1 MNLEIVL
8 RSLLTL
14 GLLVVGAWF
23 TYGGVQLA
31 SLGGSLYYL
40 GSGVL
45 MLACAGLVWRKSAS
59 GIVVYAALSALT
71 LIWALYEVGFA
82 FWLLLPRL
90 AMPFGILLLMVIWAR
105 TSRELID
112 AQFEQSG
119 RRLQSSA
126 WGTLGLGG
134 LALIYAFSID
144 GHFSLN
150 GSIDEANPSMWS
162 TDANPASVESDPS
175 QWPHYGN
182 TQAGTRFVGADQIN
196 VLNVKDLEVAW
207 TYQTGVTPEA
217 YPGGTTAFAFQATP
231 IKVGDTLYVCAGN
244 NSVHAL
250 DPETGEPKWVYDPK
264 IDTTGVFMFAC
275 RGVSYHEDAVSSVSE
290 SVSLAGADAGLAKA
304 EASASDFDA
313 GAGFAAE
320 AFGSTI
326 GSAIDADSDSAEACS
341 SRIIT
346 ATLDARLIALDAKT
360 GEPCEGFGQGGQVSL
375 LEGMGEAKPGYYLV
389 SSPPAIV
396 GDVAVVG
403 GFVLDN
409 MSVDEP
415 PGVVRGYSV
424 KTGEQLW
431 AWDSGRPLDA
441 GRWQPGEA
449 YTRGS
454 PNAWSLFSADEN
466 LGMVYVPTG
475 NTTPDYYG
483 AHRTE
488 AQDKHS
494 TSVVALNAA
503 NGDVVWSFQTVHH
516 DLWDYD
522 VPSQPTLLD
531 IPVAGE
537 LIPALIQP
545 TKQGELFMLN
555 RLTGEPIAE
564 VQEKSVPKGDIPGER
579 YSPTQPVSVG
589 IPSLNPPE
597 MTEADMWGA
606 TALDQLWCRI
616 EFKKLRCEGRFTPP
630 GLDASL
636 QWPGNMGVMNWGSIT
651 VDPERGLLATNS
663 SNAPL
668 VVQLVPREEM
678 PEGEQIFFDENYVPL
693 SPQIGTPYGV
703 RTERPMLSPL
713 GIPCNAPPWGKM
725 SVINLKTRELVWQRP
740 LGTTKDNAP
749 FGIAMSGAFTQGGS
763 ILTKGGLIFVGAT
776 QDSYLRAFDV
786 ATGEELW
793 KGRLPAGGQA
803 TPMSFV
809 SEDDGKQYVVIAA
822 GGHQYM
828 QTQIGDYLV
837 AYSLP
842 N

>member
-1 MNLEIVL
+1 MNSEFVL
-8 RSLLTL
+8 RGLLTL
-14 GLLVVGAWF
+14 CLLIVGASF
-23 TYGGVQLA
+23 TYGGWRLVALD
-31 SLGGSLYYL
+31 GSLYYL
-40 GSGVL
+40 GAGVL
-45 MLACAGLVWRKSAS
+45 MLASALLVWRKSAL
-59 GIVVYAALSALT
+59 GILVYATLSALT

-90 AMPFGILLLMVIWAR
+90 GLPFGILLLMVIWAR
-105 TSRELID
+105 LSFLDTVNAGSKTSCRLY
-112 AQFEQSG
+112 QSG
-119 RRLQSSA
+119 A
-126 WGTLGLGG
+126 LGS
-134 LALIYAFSID
+134 LALGALVLMYAFSID
-144 GHFSLN
+144 GRFSLN
-150 GSIDEANPSMWS
+150 GSIGDVDPSMWS
-162 TDANPASVESDPS
+162 TDAVQPSVESDPS

-182 TQAGTRFVGADQIN
+182 TQAGTRFVSSDQIN
-196 VLNVKDLEVAW
+196 TSNVQDLEVAW
-207 TYQTGVTPEA
+207 TYRTGVTPEA

-231 IKVGDTLYVCAGN
+231 IKVGDTLYVCSGN
-244 NSVHAL
+244 NAVHAL
-250 DPETGEPKWVYDPK
+250 DPETGEPNWVYDPK
-264 IDTTGVFMFAC
+264 IDTTGIFMFAC
-275 RGVSYHEDAVSSVSE
+275 RGVSYHEDAEPSHPKLVSSAGSD
-290 SVSLAGADAGLAKA
+290 SLNDLDIA
-304 EASASDFDA
+304 EAPAAASGLESHA
-313 GAGFAAE
+313 GSETTKDCRA
-320 AFGSTI
+320 
-326 GSAIDADSDSAEACS
+326 
-341 SRIIT
+341 RIIT

-360 GEPCEGFGQGGQVSL
+360 GELCEGFGQGGQVSL
-375 LEGMGEAKPGYYLV
+375 LAGMGEAKPGYYLV

-396 GDVAVVG
+396 GDLAVVG

-409 MSVDEP
+409 MSIDEP
-415 PGVVRGYSV
+415 SGVVRGYSV
-424 KTGEQLW
+424 KTGELMW
-431 AWDSGRPLDA
+431 VWDSGRPLDA

-449 YTRGS
+449 FTRGS
-454 PNAWSLFSADEN
+454 PNAWSLFSADEK

-483 AHRTE
+483 VHRSE

-494 TSVVALNAA
+494 TSVVALDAA
-503 NGDVVWSFQTVHH
+503 TGDVVWSFQTVHH

-531 IPVAGE
+531 IPVGGE
-537 LIPALIQP
+537 SIPALIQP

-555 RLTGEPIAE
+555 RITGKPIAAVE
-564 VQEKSVPKGDIPGER
+564 QKSVPKGDIPGER

-589 IPSLNPPE
+589 IPSLNPRE
-597 MTEADMWGA
+597 LAEADMWGA

-616 EFKKLRCEGRFTPP
+616 EFKKLRYEGRFTPP

-703 RTERPMLSPL
+703 KTERPMLSPL

-725 SVINLKTRELVWQRP
+725 SMINLKTRELVWQRP

-749 FGIAMSGAFTQGGS
+749 FGIAMPGAFTQGGS

-809 SEDDGKQYVVIAA
+809 SEEDGKQYVVIAA

-828 QTQIGDYLV
+828 QTQMGDYLV
-837 AYSLP
+837 AYRLP